1 MNSKGKTIV
10 SIGAGSGIGRSV
22 AVAASRPG
30 AGVALEPALLTF
42 VARLVGYVL
51 FVLFAVIVAGSAF
64 AQSEWS
70 VDMANA
76 RTRIVPQDELP
87 IYCRS
92 NGPIEGCT
100 EFLGEILHCDCHR
113 ADGGWSIVARA
124 QLAPTMY
131 LARPAIE
138 QHETLHLDDLR
149 EQIARFLGELTA
161 RRFDNA
167 DSCHSVAEFEMT
179 VFNLRMDLFRELSNR
194 RLH

>member
-1 MNSKGKTIV
+1 MNYQGKTIV
-10 SIGAGSGIGRSV
+10 ILGAGTGIGRSV
-22 AVAASRPG
+22 AIAASRAG
-30 AGVALEPALLTF
+30 AGTCM
-42 VARLVGYVL
+42 ARLIGYVL
-51 FVLFAVIVAGSAF
+51 FVMFAVIVAGSAF

-70 VDMANA
+70 VDMAKA
-76 RTRIVPQDELP
+76 RTRIVPLNDLP

-92 NGPIEGCT
+92 DRPIEGCT

-124 QLAPTMY
+124 QLVPYMY
-131 LARPAIE
+131 LAWPAIE
-138 QHETLHLDDLR
+138 KHEMLHLDDLR
-149 EQIARFLGELTA
+149 EQIAHFLGDLTA

-194 RLH
+194 RLR